1 MARDDL
7 KYHSIDMA
15 AQHRVDL
22 RLNVTR
28 LVRLVEVDLSYS
40 FFLVNKSLKFLF
52 EEIVDVDD
60 QVKLQCL
67 KIPGDKITTVDSNLI
82 AEALCK
88 IPEVHIKKNYH
99 YLDLN
104 VPALIE
110 KIVDSLQEDIKLK
123 KVAWL
128 FKKYE

>member
-1 MARDDL
+1 MG
-7 KYHSIDMA
+7 K
-15 AQHRVDL
+15 
-22 RLNVTR
+22 
-28 LVRLVEVDLSYS
+28 
-40 FFLVNKSLKFLF
+40 K
-52 EEIVDVDD
+52 
-60 QVKLQCL
+60 CL

-82 AEALCK
+82 AEALCE

-123 KVAWL
+123 KVAMVVQ
-128 FKKYE
+128 EI

>member
-1 MARDDL
+1 
-7 KYHSIDMA
+7 MA

-88 IPEVHIKKNYH
+88 IPEVHIKKN
-99 YLDLN
+99 
-104 VPALIE
+104 
-110 KIVDSLQEDIKLK
+110 
-123 KVAWL
+123 
-128 FKKYE
+128 

>member
-40 FFLVNKSLKFLF
+40 LFLVNKSLKFLF
-52 EEIVDVDD
+52 EEILSND

-88 IPEVHIKKNYH
+88 IPEVHIKKN
-99 YLDLN
+99 
-104 VPALIE
+104 
-110 KIVDSLQEDIKLK
+110 
-123 KVAWL
+123 
-128 FKKYE
+128 